1 MNRLNYKSLI
11 QYGLLFLILV
21 VLPAGSFLYLKR
33 GLDFRKDVMSR
44 MTNYGMLT
52 TFPGKPLYTD
62 APDSLAGRLW
72 LVTQIDPAAAEEADI
87 FRREMRKLI
96 EQFDTTTT
104 ASFVLVLSSA
114 STDSAGML
122 TFLNESGV
130 TRDGRTYV
138 FEADAVDWEKW
149 QQQMQWPAGKSPQVA
164 VVTADKQINAYYSL
178 RSQTEIG
185 DMVRLGAMIMPRK
198 KDKELIFKR
207 EVEK

>member
-1 MNRLNYKSLI
+1 
-11 QYGLLFLILV
+11 
-21 VLPAGSFLYLKR
+21 
-33 GLDFRKDVMSR
+33 
-44 MTNYGMLT
+44 
-52 TFPGKPLYTD
+52 
-62 APDSLAGRLW
+62 
-72 LVTQIDPAAAEEADI
+72 
-87 FRREMRKLI
+87 MRKLI